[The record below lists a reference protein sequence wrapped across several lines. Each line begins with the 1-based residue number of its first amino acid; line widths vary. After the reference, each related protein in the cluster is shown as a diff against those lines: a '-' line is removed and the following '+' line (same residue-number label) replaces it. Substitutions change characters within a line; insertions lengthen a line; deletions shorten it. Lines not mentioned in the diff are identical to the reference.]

1 MFCSYRNTTDR
12 MVVVRVRGISEF
24 FLERVV
30 FPFEI
35 MTFHCPRDCEAEVIM
50 RTPNGGEQSEC
61 IAAEHLVA
69 GEHVAS
75 SQDTWRPARNI
86 RSLSVRS
93 NASAICRD
101 FP

>member
-12 MVVVRVRGISEF
+12 MVVVRIRGIAEF
-24 FLERVV
+24 FMERVV

-50 RTPNGGEQSEC
+50 RTPNGGEQREC
-61 IAAEHLVA
+61 IAAEQLVA

-75 SQDTWRPARNI
+75 SEDTWRPARNG

-93 NASAICRD
+93 NGSAICRD